1 MIVIDVIAFM
11 AISILTLPLGSIV
24 IASHQVV
31 ASICSMLYILPA
43 AFSVAFSL
51 MLSEKIGAQ
60 QNQVALLWS
69 KRPFC
74 LSLFLPSLY
83 AVYYYF
89 FEMSSFLYLPKTK
102 RLFKSRP
109 PSLSSE
115 FCFI

>member
-43 AFSVAFSL
+43 VFSVAFSL

-60 QNQVALLWS
+60 QKQVALLWS
-69 KRPFC
+69 K
-74 LSLFLPSLY
+74 
-83 AVYYYF
+83 
-89 FEMSSFLYLPKTK
+89 K
-102 RLFKSRP
+102 
-109 PSLSSE
+109 SLSAYLY
-115 FCFI
+115 FCRHFMQCITAYSR